1 MRVAAKAAEII
12 GAAFFFGMFAMFI
25 VGVFMRYVLGRPL
38 TWNDE
43 VCVIL
48 LLWSMFWS
56 AAFVV
61 RDDEQVTFDIVYQPV
76 SAGAKRAMGIAGALL
91 CAAIFAAALP
101 ATFSYIGFLWRE
113 ITPALQIRLDYVY
126 SCFALFLAA
135 ATLRLL
141 LRGGRLFGRDWT
153 ALI

>member
-1 MRVAAKAAEII
+1 MRVLGKAAEAI

-25 VGVFMRYVLGRPL
+25 VGVFMRYALGRPL

-61 RDDEQVTFDIVYQPV
+61 RDEEQVTFDIVYQP
-76 SAGAKRAMGIAGALL
+76 APPGAKRAMGIAGAVL

-101 ATFSYIGFLWRE
+101 ATFSYVAFLWRE